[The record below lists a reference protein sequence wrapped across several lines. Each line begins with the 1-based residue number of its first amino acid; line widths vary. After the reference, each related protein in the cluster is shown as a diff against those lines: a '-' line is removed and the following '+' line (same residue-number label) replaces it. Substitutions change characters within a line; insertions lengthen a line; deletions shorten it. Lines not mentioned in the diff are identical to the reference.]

1 MRSKFRIGRRQAF
14 FSQSFF
20 FNLNKKKTLWDLC
33 MISKTFSIQETS
45 HHLTRK
51 ISIRRGW
58 KSRLASIRVTSGNEY
73 RELPRQDVRDWK
85 IWQET
90 NWALTIINTWTW
102 CLFVS
107 GSVSIYSQSGN
118 KQPWIP

>member
-1 MRSKFRIGRRQAF
+1 
-14 FSQSFF
+14 
-20 FNLNKKKTLWDLC
+20 

-73 RELPRQDVRDWK
+73 RELPRQDVRDWGFNNHQHMDMVSVRVRK
-85 IWQET
+85 CIYLLTKWQ
-90 NWALTIINTWTW
+90 
-102 CLFVS
+102 
-107 GSVSIYSQSGN
+107 
-118 KQPWIP
+118 